1 MERTTIEISIITEIE
16 ITEIIRTETII
27 RETEDRHLT
36 GIIKIETEEMVNLIE
51 IPEETLMTTRT
62 EIETI
67 KTGIT
72 VREME
77 DRHLTGITETGI
89 IEIIRIGIIET
100 TEMVKG
106 IDVLSTEERT
116 TQGTVEVLEIEI
128 IKKKHQKLIS
138 PLLQLQKNLRT
149 M

>member
-1 MERTTIEISIITEIE
+1 
-16 ITEIIRTETII
+16 
-27 RETEDRHLT
+27 
-36 GIIKIETEEMVNLIE
+36 
-51 IPEETLMTTRT
+51 MTTRT

-89 IEIIRIGIIET
+89 IEIIRIGIIEI

-106 IDVLSTEERT
+106 IDVLSIEERT
-116 TQGTVEVLEIEI
+116 TQGTIEILETEI
-128 IKKKHQKLIS
+128 IKKKHQKLI
-138 PLLQLQKNLRT
+138 
-149 M
+149 